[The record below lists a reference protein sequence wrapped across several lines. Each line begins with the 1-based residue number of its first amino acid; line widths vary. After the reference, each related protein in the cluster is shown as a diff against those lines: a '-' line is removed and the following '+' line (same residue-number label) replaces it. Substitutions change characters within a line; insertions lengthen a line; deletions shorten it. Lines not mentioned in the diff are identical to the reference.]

1 MHVVADLT
9 APPGRL
15 SDGYRVQG
23 RIVVWERMDVPSVPV
38 GALFR
43 CAEQWCAF
51 EVDRGRAIR
60 QVVQIGQRNAEA
72 AQVLA
77 GLQVGKTVVVYP
89 ATTLAENMSVRAR

>member
-1 MHVVADLT
+1 MADLT